1 MKGMVILGIIKKTV
15 LSIVSLFGSI
25 FTSELILKISTM
37 ILKIE
42 DLDIVNMG
50 IKLGFLTWA
59 IFFAA
64 IVISSLRMKK
74 FAVNF

>member
-1 MKGMVILGIIKKTV
+1 MKGMVIIGIIKKAV

>member
-1 MKGMVILGIIKKTV
+1 
-15 LSIVSLFGSI
+15 
-25 FTSELILKISTM
+25 M